1 MRIMIRSLARSPR
14 RPVLVALGLAL
25 FATVVIVAAVALLR
39 PGTPTDRP
47 GIARGNLA
55 PGITGTTLDG
65 APFDLA
71 TLRGRPVVINF
82 WGPSCVPCR
91 DEFPLFKQELATHV
105 ADGLAIVG
113 ILTKDGPDDART
125 FIAQY
130 GATWPTVEDPS
141 GTIRT
146 AYRVVGRPQ
155 SYFVDRAGILRE
167 ISVGQVTETSFAGLY
182 ASISGGGAAASA
194 TP

>member
-1 MRIMIRSLARSPR
+1 MIRSLARSPR
-14 RPVLVALGLAL
+14 RPALVAVGLAL
-25 FATVVIVAAVALLR
+25 ITTIVILAVVALVR

-47 GIARGNLA
+47 GIAKGNLA

-71 TLRGRPVVINF
+71 SLRGRPVIVNF
-82 WGPSCVPCR
+82 WGPSCLPCR
-91 DEFPLFKQELATHV
+91 DEFPLFKQEIAAH
-105 ADGLAIVG
+105 ASDGLALVG
-113 ILTKDGPDDART
+113 ILMNDGPDDARA
-125 FIAQY
+125 FIVQY

-141 GTIRT
+141 KAIRT

-155 SYFVDRAGILRE
+155 SYFIDRAGILRE

-182 ASISGGGAAASA
+182 ASIGGGGAAASA

>member
-1 MRIMIRSLARSPR
+1 MIRSLARSPR
-14 RPVLVALGLAL
+14 RPVLVAVGLAL
-25 FATVVIVAAVALLR
+25 ITTIVILAVVALVR
-39 PGTPTDRP
+39 PGTPSDRP
-47 GIARGNLA
+47 GIAKGNLT

-65 APFDLA
+65 APFDL
-71 TLRGRPVVINF
+71 TSLRGRPVVINF

-91 DEFPLFKQELATHV
+91 DEFPLLKRELAAHAT
-105 ADGLAIVG
+105 DGLAIVG
-113 ILTKDGPDDART
+113 ILTYDGPDGART

-130 GATWPTVEDPS
+130 GATWPTVEDSS

-155 SYFVDRAGILRE
+155 SYFIDRAGVLRE

-182 ASISGGGAAASA
+182 ASIGGGGTGASA